1 MEEQPREDKPV
12 HDEARVL
19 FSRLTRTT
27 LVLFVVMLVVFWFRL
42 ISEKLSMILFS
53 VLFSFDLG
61 AQAYLIWKHKL
72 YWMTPTH
79 DIEGVKARIV
89 SAIYG
94 IVALTLLAFAILT
107 IAR

>member
-1 MEEQPREDKPV
+1 MERTSPQPEQG
-12 HDEARVL
+12 HDEARAL

-27 LVLFVVMLVVFWFRL
+27 LVLFVMMLVVFWFRL
-42 ISEKLSMILFS
+42 VSEKLSMILFS
-53 VLFSFDLG
+53 ILFAFDFSF
-61 AQAYLIWKHKL
+61 QAFLIWKHKL

-79 DIEGVKARIV
+79 DVVGNKARII

-94 IVALTLLAFAILT
+94 FVALSLLAFAILT